1 MDERPV
7 RDSGPQGSD
16 RGESD
21 PQESDRQ
28 GSDPQESD
36 RRESDPRGSTRER
49 ILAAAAAIIGE
60 DGITA
65 RLSVR
70 AVAARAEVSVG
81 SLRHHFPT
89 QQTLRDELMRRVYD
103 WMLPESSIGDRT
115 IPARDRLV
123 GCLRGVLEMSGAGA
137 EARSNMIA
145 LTSSFI
151 AVEPTEPVR
160 EAYLAMQRDGQRR
173 MEQWLRVLAAEGAV
187 DGIAGARSTV
197 AEEAEPTDAE
207 PTDATE
213 DALADDTAAEQA
225 IARGARFL
233 ATVLDGLALERA
245 LPAHDSLAQGET
257 EALYTAVDAVLNP
270 RPVR

>member
-89 QQTLRDELMRRVYD
+89 QQTLRDEVMRRVYD

-145 LTSSFI
+145 LTRSFI

-187 DGIAGARSTV
+187 AGIAGARSTV
-197 AEEAEPTDAE
+197 VGEAE